1 MDRNEKKRL
10 RDSIGEHLDI
20 SKTRLTDEE
29 ANVLGDF
36 IDNYDSTYKGKTDTR
51 SRTYDG
57 WSSDGK
63 YTRRE
68 SRTETF
74 TDDIGIREEYEYHD
88 DDGQTGHH
96 TKEIKDARGILN
108 KLKGWRNV

>member
-1 MDRNEKKRL
+1 MDRNEKRRL
-10 RDSIGEHLDI
+10 RNSIGQHLDV

-29 ANVLGDF
+29 ANILSDF
-36 IDNYDSTYKGKTDTR
+36 IDNYDSTYKGKTDTK

-88 DDGQTGHH
+88 DDGQTGHY
-96 TKEIKDARGILN
+96 TKEIKDARDILN